1 MDELFFKKDEQSV
14 ISVSELNKK
23 AKSLLEKGIPKLWI
37 EGEISNLAKPAS
49 GHMYFSLKDEMS
61 QIRCA
66 WFRQRQLQN
75 TLNIVNGSK
84 MLALGK
90 IGLYEPRGEYQFIV
104 EKMEIAGEGDL
115 KRKYEDLKRK
125 LSAEGIFSEENKSEL
140 PNLPKRIGVITSPSG
155 AAVQDILTV
164 LNRRFPIIPI
174 IIFPV
179 AVQGE
184 QAAPQIQNALEKANF
199 RADCDLLIL
208 ARGGGSLEDLWAFN
222 EEIVARAIFDSEI
235 PIISAIGHETD
246 VTISDFT
253 ADLRAPT
260 PSGAAELAV
269 PDQHDWIKSID
280 NISEKINTIITQQIN
295 SKSQLSD
302 WINKRLSQSSPMM
315 TVKRQIEKSNNL
327 QKMLSSSIL
336 QNLSR
341 QEKNIHQLKSN
352 LNEVSPRLKIH
363 TQLSRIKE
371 LNQKITS
378 CSDHLLEGLNNRIKL
393 ASKTLNSVSPLRTL
407 DRGYAIARDAK
418 TKNVIMSAD
427 AIEIEN
433 DIEVK
438 LAKGEIKVTVIEKH
452 SD

>member
-1 MDELFFKKDEQSV
+1 MDELISKQDELNV

-66 WFRQRQLQN
+66 WFKQRQLQN
-75 TLNIVNGSK
+75 TVNIANGAK

-104 EKMEIAGEGDL
+104 EKMKIAGEGDL
-115 KRKYEDLKRK
+115 KRKYEELKKK
-125 LSAEGIFSEENKSEL
+125 LSGEGIFSEENKSEL
-140 PNLPKRIGVITSPSG
+140 PKLPKRIGVITSPSG
-155 AAVQDILTV
+155 AAVRDILTI
-164 LNRRFPIIPI
+164 LKRRFPIIPI

-179 AVQGE
+179 SVQGE
-184 QAAPQIQNALEKANF
+184 QAAPQIQNALKKANL

-222 EEIVARAIFDSEI
+222 EEIVARAIFHSEI

-246 VTISDFT
+246 VTISDFA
-253 ADLRAPT
+253 ADMRAPT
-260 PSGAAELAV
+260 PSGAVELAV
-269 PDQHDWIKSID
+269 PDQNDWIKSID
-280 NISEKINTIITQQIN
+280 NIGDKIITIITQQIN
-295 SKSQLSD
+295 LKSQLSD
-302 WINKRLSQSSPMM
+302 WINKRLSQSSPKM
-315 TVKRQIEKSNNL
+315 TVKRQIEKSINL
-327 QKMLSSSIL
+327 RKMLSNSML
-336 QNLSR
+336 QNLAK
-341 QEKNIHQLKSN
+341 QDKNIHQLKSK

-363 TQLSRIKE
+363 VQLSRIKE
-371 LNQKITS
+371 LNQKIVS
-378 CSDHLLEGLNNRIKL
+378 CSDHFLEVLNNRMKL

-427 AIEIEN
+427 TIEIEN

-438 LAKGEIKVTVIEKH
+438 LAKGEIKVKVIEKH

>member
-1 MDELFFKKDEQSV
+1 MDELIPMENEMSV

-37 EGEISNLAKPAS
+37 EGEISNLARPAS
-49 GHMYFSLKDEMS
+49 GHMYFSLKDELS

-66 WFRQRQLQN
+66 WFKQRQLQN
-75 TLNIVNGSK
+75 TLNIANGAK

-115 KRKYEDLKRK
+115 KRKYEDLKKK
-125 LSAEGIFSEENKSEL
+125 LAGEGIFSEENKLEL
-140 PNLPKRIGVITSPSG
+140 PDLPKKIGVITSPSG
-155 AAVQDILTV
+155 AAVRDILTI
-164 LNRRFPIIPI
+164 LKRRFPIIPVT
-174 IIFPV
+174 IFPV

-184 QAAPQIQNALEKANF
+184 QAAPQIQNALKKANL
-199 RADCDLLIL
+199 RADCELLIL

-222 EEIVARAIFDSEI
+222 EEIVARAIFHSEI

-246 VTISDFT
+246 VTISDFA
-253 ADLRAPT
+253 ADMRAPT
-260 PSGAAELAV
+260 PSGAAEIAV
-269 PDQHDWIKSID
+269 PDQQDWMKSID
-280 NISEKINTIITQQIN
+280 NMSDKIITIITQQIN

-302 WINKRLSQSSPMM
+302 WIIKRLSQSSPKM

-327 QKMLSSSIL
+327 RKMLSISIL
-336 QNLSR
+336 QNLTK
-341 QEKNIHQLKSN
+341 QDKNIHQLKSK

-363 TQLSRIKE
+363 GQLSRIKE
-371 LNQKITS
+371 LNQKIVS
-378 CSDHLLEGLNNRIKL
+378 CSDHFLGGLNNRMKL

-427 AIEIEN
+427 TVEIEN
-433 DIEVK
+433 DIEVR
-438 LAKGEIKVTVIEKH
+438 LAKGEIKVKVIEKY
-452 SD
+452 SN

>member
-1 MDELFFKKDEQSV
+1 MDELIFKKDEQSV

-66 WFRQRQLQN
+66 WFRQRQHQN

-155 AAVQDILTV
+155 AAVQDILAV

-427 AIEIEN
+427 TIEIEN

>member
-1 MDELFFKKDEQSV
+1 MDELISTQDELNV

-23 AKSLLEKGIPKLWI
+23 AKSLLEKGIPRLWI

-66 WFRQRQLQN
+66 WFKQRQLQN
-75 TLNIVNGSK
+75 TLNIANGAK

-104 EKMEIAGEGDL
+104 EKMEISGEGDL
-115 KRKYEDLKRK
+115 KRKYEELKKK
-125 LSAEGIFSEENKSEL
+125 LSGEGIFSEENKSEL
-140 PNLPKRIGVITSPSG
+140 PELPKRIGVITSPSG
-155 AAVQDILTV
+155 AAVRDILTI
-164 LNRRFPIIPI
+164 LKRRFPIIPI

-184 QAAPQIQNALEKANF
+184 QAAPQIQNALKKANL

-222 EEIVARAIFDSEI
+222 EEIVARAIFHSEI

-246 VTISDFT
+246 VTISDFA
-253 ADLRAPT
+253 ADMRAPT

-280 NISEKINTIITQQIN
+280 NIGDKIITIITQQIN
-295 SKSQLSD
+295 LKSQLSD
-302 WINKRLSQSSPMM
+302 WINKRLSQSSPKM
-315 TVKRQIEKSNNL
+315 TVKRQIEKSINL
-327 QKMLSSSIL
+327 RKMLSNSML
-336 QNLSR
+336 QNLAK
-341 QEKNIHQLKSN
+341 QDKNIHQLKSK
-352 LNEVSPRLKIH
+352 LNQVSPRLKIH
-363 TQLSRIKE
+363 VQLSRIKE
-371 LNQKITS
+371 LNQKIVS
-378 CSDHLLEGLNNRIKL
+378 CSDHFLEGLNNRMKL

-427 AIEIEN
+427 TIEIEN

-438 LAKGEIKVTVIEKH
+438 LAKGEIKVKVIEKH

>member
-1 MDELFFKKDEQSV
+1 MDELIFKKDEQSV

-66 WFRQRQLQN
+66 WFKQRQLQN
-75 TLNIVNGSK
+75 TLNIANGSK

-140 PNLPKRIGVITSPSG
+140 PNLPKKIGVITSPSG

-269 PDQHDWIKSID
+269 PDQNDWIKSID

-302 WINKRLSQSSPMM
+302 WINKRLSQSSPKM

-327 QKMLSSSIL
+327 KKILSSSIL
-336 QNLSR
+336 QNLSK
-341 QEKNIHQLKSN
+341 QDKNIHQLKSN

-427 AIEIEN
+427 NIEIEN

>member
-1 MDELFFKKDEQSV
+1 MDELIFKKDEQSV

-66 WFRQRQLQN
+66 WFKQRQLQN

-115 KRKYEDLKRK
+115 KRKYEDLKTK

-140 PNLPKRIGVITSPSG
+140 PNLPKKIGVITSPSG

-302 WINKRLSQSSPMM
+302 WINKRLSQSSPKM

-427 AIEIEN
+427 NIEIEN

>member
-1 MDELFFKKDEQSV
+1 MDELISKQDELNV

-66 WFRQRQLQN
+66 WFKQRQLQN
-75 TLNIVNGSK
+75 TVNIANGAK

-104 EKMEIAGEGDL
+104 EKMKIAGEGDL
-115 KRKYEDLKRK
+115 KRKYEELKKK
-125 LSAEGIFSEENKSEL
+125 LSGEGIFSEENKSEL
-140 PNLPKRIGVITSPSG
+140 PKLPKRIGVITSPSG
-155 AAVQDILTV
+155 AAVRDILTI
-164 LNRRFPIIPI
+164 LKRRFPIIPI

-179 AVQGE
+179 SVQGE
-184 QAAPQIQNALEKANF
+184 QAAPQIQNALKKANL

-222 EEIVARAIFDSEI
+222 EEIVARAIFHSEI

-246 VTISDFT
+246 VTISDFA
-253 ADLRAPT
+253 ADMRAPT

-269 PDQHDWIKSID
+269 PDQNDWIKSID
-280 NISEKINTIITQQIN
+280 NIGDKIITIITQQIN
-295 SKSQLSD
+295 LKSQLSD
-302 WINKRLSQSSPMM
+302 WINKRLSQSSPKM
-315 TVKRQIEKSNNL
+315 TVKRQIEKSINL
-327 QKMLSSSIL
+327 RKMLSNSML
-336 QNLSR
+336 QNLAK
-341 QEKNIHQLKSN
+341 QDKNIHQLKSK

-363 TQLSRIKE
+363 VQLSRIKE
-371 LNQKITS
+371 LNQKIVS
-378 CSDHLLEGLNNRIKL
+378 CSDHFLEGLNNRMKL

-427 AIEIEN
+427 TIEIEN

-438 LAKGEIKVTVIEKH
+438 LAKGEIKVKVIEKH

>member
-1 MDELFFKKDEQSV
+1 MDELIFKKDEQSV

-23 AKSLLEKGIPKLWI
+23 AKSLLDKGIPKLWI

-115 KRKYEDLKRK
+115 KRKYEDLKKK

-246 VTISDFT
+246 VTSSDFT

-327 QKMLSSSIL
+327 QKILSSSIL

-418 TKNVIMSAD
+418 TKNVIMSSD
-427 AIEIEN
+427 TIEIEN

>member
-1 MDELFFKKDEQSV
+1 MDELIFKKDEQSV

-66 WFRQRQLQN
+66 WFKQRQLQN

-427 AIEIEN
+427 TIEIEN

-438 LAKGEIKVTVIEKH
+438 LAKGEIKVTVIEKY

>member
-1 MDELFFKKDEQSV
+1 MDELIFKKDEQSV

-23 AKSLLEKGIPKLWI
+23 AKSLLDKGIPKLWI

-66 WFRQRQLQN
+66 WFKQRQLQN

-140 PNLPKRIGVITSPSG
+140 PNLPKKIGVITSPSG
-155 AAVQDILTV
+155 AAIQDILTV

-315 TVKRQIEKSNNL
+315 TVKRQIEKSNKL
-327 QKMLSSSIL
+327 QKMLSSSIF

-427 AIEIEN
+427 TIEIEN

>member
-1 MDELFFKKDEQSV
+1 MDELIFKKDEQSV

>member
-1 MDELFFKKDEQSV
+1 MDELIFKKDEQSV

-140 PNLPKRIGVITSPSG
+140 PNLPKKIGVITSPSG
-155 AAVQDILTV
+155 AAIQDILTV

-427 AIEIEN
+427 TIEIEN

>member
-1 MDELFFKKDEQSV
+1 MDELIFKKDEQSV

-23 AKSLLEKGIPKLWI
+23 AKSLLDKGIPKLWI

-66 WFRQRQLQN
+66 WFKQRQLQN

-427 AIEIEN
+427 TIEIEN

-438 LAKGEIKVTVIEKH
+438 LAKGEIKVTVIEKY

>member
-1 MDELFFKKDEQSV
+1 MDELIFKKDEQSV

-66 WFRQRQLQN
+66 WFKQRQLQN
-75 TLNIVNGSK
+75 TLNIANGSK

-115 KRKYEDLKRK
+115 KRKYEDLKKK

-140 PNLPKRIGVITSPSG
+140 PNLPKKIGIITSPSG

-179 AVQGE
+179 AVQGQ

-222 EEIVARAIFDSEI
+222 EEIVVRAIFDSEI

-302 WINKRLSQSSPMM
+302 WINKRLSQSSPKM

-327 QKMLSSSIL
+327 QKILSSSIL
-336 QNLSR
+336 QNLSK
-341 QEKNIHQLKSN
+341 QDKNIHQLKSN

-378 CSDHLLEGLNNRIKL
+378 CSDHFLEVLNNRIKL

-407 DRGYAIARDAK
+407 DRGYAIVRDAK

-427 AIEIEN
+427 NIEIEN

>member
-1 MDELFFKKDEQSV
+1 MDELIFKKDEQSV

-23 AKSLLEKGIPKLWI
+23 AKSLLDKGIPKLWI

-66 WFRQRQLQN
+66 WFKQRQLQN

-184 QAAPQIQNALEKANF
+184 QAAPQIQNALKKANL

-427 AIEIEN
+427 TIEIEN

-438 LAKGEIKVTVIEKH
+438 LAKGEIKVTVIEKY

>member
-1 MDELFFKKDEQSV
+1 MDELIFKKDEQSV

-66 WFRQRQLQN
+66 WFKQRQLQN

-140 PNLPKRIGVITSPSG
+140 PNLPKKIGVITSPSG
-155 AAVQDILTV
+155 AAIQDILTV

-327 QKMLSSSIL
+327 QKMLSSSIF

-427 AIEIEN
+427 TIEIEN

>member
-1 MDELFFKKDEQSV
+1 MDELIFKKDEQSV

-140 PNLPKRIGVITSPSG
+140 PNLPKKIGVITSPSG

-327 QKMLSSSIL
+327 QKMLSISIF

>member
-1 MDELFFKKDEQSV
+1 MDELIFKKDEQSV

-66 WFRQRQLQN
+66 WFKQRQLQN

-327 QKMLSSSIL
+327 QKMLSSSIF

-427 AIEIEN
+427 TIEIEN

>member
-1 MDELFFKKDEQSV
+1 MDELIFKKDEQSV

-66 WFRQRQLQN
+66 WFKQRQLQN

-327 QKMLSSSIL
+327 QKMLSSSIF

-378 CSDHLLEGLNNRIKL
+378 CSDHLLEGLNNRINL

-427 AIEIEN
+427 TIEIEN

>member
-1 MDELFFKKDEQSV
+1 MDELISTQDELNV

-66 WFRQRQLQN
+66 WFKQRQLQN
-75 TLNIVNGSK
+75 TLNIANGAK

-115 KRKYEDLKRK
+115 KRKYEELKKK
-125 LSAEGIFSEENKSEL
+125 LSGEGIFSEENKSEL
-140 PNLPKRIGVITSPSG
+140 PELPKKIGVITSPSG
-155 AAVQDILTV
+155 AAVRDILTI
-164 LNRRFPIIPI
+164 LKRRFPIIPI

-184 QAAPQIQNALEKANF
+184 QAAPQIQNALKKANL

-222 EEIVARAIFDSEI
+222 EEIVARAIFHSEI

-246 VTISDFT
+246 ATISDFA
-253 ADLRAPT
+253 ADMRAPT

-280 NISEKINTIITQQIN
+280 NIGDKIITIITQQIN
-295 SKSQLSD
+295 LKSQLSD
-302 WINKRLSQSSPMM
+302 WINKRLSQSSPKM
-315 TVKRQIEKSNNL
+315 TVKRQIEKSINL
-327 QKMLSSSIL
+327 RKMLSNSML
-336 QNLSR
+336 QNLAK
-341 QEKNIHQLKSN
+341 QDKNIHQLKSK

-363 TQLSRIKE
+363 VQLSRIKE
-371 LNQKITS
+371 LNQKIVS
-378 CSDHLLEGLNNRIKL
+378 CSDHFLEGLNNRMKL

-427 AIEIEN
+427 TIEIEN

-438 LAKGEIKVTVIEKH
+438 LAKGEIKVKVIEKH

>member
-1 MDELFFKKDEQSV
+1 MDELIFKKDEQSV

-66 WFRQRQLQN
+66 WFKQRQLQN
-75 TLNIVNGSK
+75 TLNIVNGTK

-427 AIEIEN
+427 TIEIEN

>member
-1 MDELFFKKDEQSV
+1 MDELIFKKDEQSV

-140 PNLPKRIGVITSPSG
+140 PNLPKKIGVITSPSG
-155 AAVQDILTV
+155 AAIQDILTV

-327 QKMLSSSIL
+327 QKMLSISIF

>member
-1 MDELFFKKDEQSV
+1 MDELIFKKDEQSV

-378 CSDHLLEGLNNRIKL
+378 CSDHLLEGLNNRINL

>member
-66 WFRQRQLQN
+66 WFKQRQLQN

>member
-1 MDELFFKKDEQSV
+1 MDELIFKKDEQSV

-66 WFRQRQLQN
+66 WFKQRQLQN

-280 NISEKINTIITQQIN
+280 NISEKINTIVTQQIN

>member
-1 MDELFFKKDEQSV
+1 MDELIFEKDEQSV

-66 WFRQRQLQN
+66 WFKQRQLQN

-280 NISEKINTIITQQIN
+280 NISEKIKTIITQQIN

>member
-1 MDELFFKKDEQSV
+1 MDELISTQDELKV

-66 WFRQRQLQN
+66 WFKQRQLQN
-75 TLNIVNGSK
+75 TLNIANGAK

-115 KRKYEDLKRK
+115 KRKYEELKKK
-125 LSAEGIFSEENKSEL
+125 LSGEGIFSEENKSEL
-140 PNLPKRIGVITSPSG
+140 PELPKRIGVITSPSG
-155 AAVQDILTV
+155 AAVRDILTI
-164 LNRRFPIIPI
+164 LKRRFPIIPI

-184 QAAPQIQNALEKANF
+184 QAAPQIQNALKKANL

-222 EEIVARAIFDSEI
+222 EEIVARAIFHSEI

-246 VTISDFT
+246 VTISDFA
-253 ADLRAPT
+253 ADMRAPT

-280 NISEKINTIITQQIN
+280 NIGDKIITIITQQIN
-295 SKSQLSD
+295 LKSQLSD
-302 WINKRLSQSSPMM
+302 WINKRLSQSSPKM
-315 TVKRQIEKSNNL
+315 TVKRQIEKSINL
-327 QKMLSSSIL
+327 RKMLSNSML
-336 QNLSR
+336 QNLAK
-341 QEKNIHQLKSN
+341 QDKNIHQLKSK
-352 LNEVSPRLKIH
+352 LNQVSPRLKIH
-363 TQLSRIKE
+363 VQLSRIKE
-371 LNQKITS
+371 LNQKIVS
-378 CSDHLLEGLNNRIKL
+378 CSDHFLEGLNNRMKL

-427 AIEIEN
+427 NIEIEN

-438 LAKGEIKVTVIEKH
+438 LAKGEIKVKVIEKH

>member
-1 MDELFFKKDEQSV
+1 MDELIFKKDEQSV

-66 WFRQRQLQN
+66 WFKQRQLQN
-75 TLNIVNGSK
+75 TLNIANGSK

-115 KRKYEDLKRK
+115 KRKYEDLKKK

-140 PNLPKRIGVITSPSG
+140 PNLPKKIGIITSPSG

-302 WINKRLSQSSPMM
+302 WINKRLSQSSPKM

-327 QKMLSSSIL
+327 KKILSSSIL
-336 QNLSR
+336 QNLSK
-341 QEKNIHQLKSN
+341 QDKNIHQLKSN

-407 DRGYAIARDAK
+407 DRGYAIVRDAK

-427 AIEIEN
+427 NIEIEN

>member
-1 MDELFFKKDEQSV
+1 MDELIFKKDEQSV

-66 WFRQRQLQN
+66 WFKQRQLQN

-140 PNLPKRIGVITSPSG
+140 PNLPKKIGVITSPSG

-427 AIEIEN
+427 TIEIEN

>member
-23 AKSLLEKGIPKLWI
+23 AKSLLDKGIPKLWI

-140 PNLPKRIGVITSPSG
+140 PNLPKKIGVITSPSG

-235 PIISAIGHETD
+235 PVISAIGHETD

>member
-1 MDELFFKKDEQSV
+1 MDELIFKKDEQSI

-66 WFRQRQLQN
+66 WFKQRQLQN

-427 AIEIEN
+427 TIEIEN

>member
-1 MDELFFKKDEQSV
+1 MDELIFKKDEQSV

-23 AKSLLEKGIPKLWI
+23 AKSLLDKGIPKLWI

-327 QKMLSSSIL
+327 QKMLSSSIF

-378 CSDHLLEGLNNRIKL
+378 CSDHLLEGLNNRINL

-427 AIEIEN
+427 TIEIEN

>member
-1 MDELFFKKDEQSV
+1 MDELIFKKDEQSV

-66 WFRQRQLQN
+66 WFKQRQLQN

-140 PNLPKRIGVITSPSG
+140 PNLPKKIGVITSPSG
-155 AAVQDILTV
+155 AAIQDILTV

-302 WINKRLSQSSPMM
+302 WINKRLSQSTPMM

-427 AIEIEN
+427 TIEIEN

-438 LAKGEIKVTVIEKH
+438 LAKGEIKVTVIEKY

>member
-1 MDELFFKKDEQSV
+1 MDELIFKKDEQSV

-66 WFRQRQLQN
+66 WFKQRQLQN
-75 TLNIVNGSK
+75 TLNIANGSK

-115 KRKYEDLKRK
+115 KRKYEDLKKK

-140 PNLPKRIGVITSPSG
+140 PNLPKKIGVITSPSG

-302 WINKRLSQSSPMM
+302 WINKRLSQSSPKM

-327 QKMLSSSIL
+327 QKILSSSIL
-336 QNLSR
+336 QNLSK
-341 QEKNIHQLKSN
+341 QDKNIHQLKSN

-378 CSDHLLEGLNNRIKL
+378 CSDHLLEGLNNRINL

-427 AIEIEN
+427 NIEIEN

>member
-1 MDELFFKKDEQSV
+1 MDELIFKKDEQSV

-140 PNLPKRIGVITSPSG
+140 PNLPKKIGVITSPSG

-352 LNEVSPRLKIH
+352 LNGVSPRLKIH

-427 AIEIEN
+427 TIEIEN

>member
-1 MDELFFKKDEQSV
+1 MDELIFKKDEQSV

-49 GHMYFSLKDEMS
+49 GHMYFSLKDAMS

-66 WFRQRQLQN
+66 WFKQRQLQN

-140 PNLPKRIGVITSPSG
+140 PNLPKKIGVITSPSG
-155 AAVQDILTV
+155 AAIQDILTV

-427 AIEIEN
+427 TIEIEN